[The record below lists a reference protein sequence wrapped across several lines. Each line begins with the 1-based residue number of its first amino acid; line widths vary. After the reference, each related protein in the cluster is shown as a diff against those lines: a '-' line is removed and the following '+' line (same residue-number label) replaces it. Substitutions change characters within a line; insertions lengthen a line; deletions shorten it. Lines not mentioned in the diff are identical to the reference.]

1 MKSSSLS
8 GTLLTTFG
16 AVLIIL
22 MLLAAGRG
30 ATQNP
35 QQGAAGP
42 TSELQQRLAE
52 VKQSAAQNKEALSHY
67 SWQEQEQIAIKGSV
81 KDTKIYQVH
90 LGPDG
95 KPVKAQAEDMPQSSG
110 GRQHGIG
117 HHVKEKKGEEYK
129 EYGQQIGALAQQ
141 YAHPDPEKLQQAY
154 AQGNLMLASGG
165 APGEVKMVIK
175 NYVKPNDQVTL
186 IFSQQAKAIQSLQ
199 IQSYLTDP
207 KDSVTIA
214 TQYSQLPD
222 GTNHV
227 SNMQINGVSKNLTI
241 TTQNSDY
248 HKSM

>member
-8 GTLLTTFG
+8 ETLLATFG
-16 AVLIIL
+16 AALIVLF
-22 MLLAAGRG
+22 LLAAGR
-30 ATQNP
+30 AASQNP
-35 QQGAAGP
+35 AQNPGGQGP
-42 TSELQQRLAE
+42 ELQQRLAE

-95 KPVKAQAEDMPQSSG
+95 KPVKAAAEDMPQSSG
-110 GRQHGIG
+110 GRQRGLA

-141 YAHPDPEKLQQAY
+141 YAQPDPERLQQAFQ
-154 AQGNLMLASGG
+154 QGNVMLGSGG

-199 IQSYLTDP
+199 IQSYLNDP
-207 KDSVTIA
+207 KDAVTIA
-214 TQYSQLPD
+214 AQYSQLPD

-227 SNMQINGVSKNLTI
+227 STMQINGISKNLTI

-248 HKSM
+248 HKTM